1 MGKRGS
7 RTQSGVTAAPAYR
20 SFRASDEMEAWG
32 EQGWGEWL
40 RELDRK
46 EARALT
52 AYTRNEYEFVNEMLR
67 REMFTSTDSD
77 IYVDPTFRDTVQQL
91 DQALARGRV
100 PENVTVYRGMRIP
113 RVYDMIREGTLPIG
127 QRMFDRAYIS
137 TSLSRTLAKGFANSS
152 LPDLAHGTH
161 RILVTIEVPAGS
173 AGGSVQKLSRGSAEP
188 EHELLLARDC
198 RFVVKG
204 YEMIQDEDWLG
215 SPPIAHLKLEVVRES
230 TLTERSS
237 LYPPGWTGESDD
249 SGWG

>member
-7 RTQSGVTAAPAYR
+7 RTHSGITAAPLYR
-20 SFRASDEMEAWG
+20 AFRTADEIEAWG

-40 RELDRK
+40 RGLDRK

-67 REMFTSTDSD
+67 REMFTSTDPD
-77 IYVDPTFRDTVQQL
+77 IYVDPTFRETAQLL
-91 DQALARGRV
+91 DQALARARV

-113 RVYDMIREGTLPIG
+113 RMYDMIREGMLPIG

-152 LPDLAHGTH
+152 VPDLPPSTH
-161 RILVTIEVPAGS
+161 RILVTIDVPAGS
-173 AGGSVQKLSRGSAEP
+173 AGAYIQKLSRGSAEP
-188 EHELLLARDC
+188 EHELLLPREC

-204 YEMIQDEDWLG
+204 YEMMVDEDWPD
-215 SPPIAHLKLEVVRES
+215 SPPIAHLRLEVVRES
-230 TLTERSS
+230 TLAEKSP
-237 LYPPGWTGESDD
+237 LYPPNWSGDLDD
-249 SGWG
+249 GGWG